1 MPAADGMRITRFALS
16 SLLVAGLTTSGIPA
30 IAANPSACKMVQIAE
45 LPIRFVHGKLIV
57 DGAINGQKVG
67 IMLDT
72 GSTNTVMPRPT
83 AIRLEL
89 SRQKALGYRMFG
101 VGGETDVELTVVDEL
116 KIGEAKVTWHRM
128 LVAGEHEFGDDVAV
142 LLGEDFFH
150 QVDVEFDLAHNAVR
164 LFRPTDCDG
173 VSLAYW
179 APKTASQVAMEP
191 IYDAQPRVVL
201 PVLINGNPVRATL
214 DSGAG
219 ASVLDKPEAARLGVA
234 QEAASM
240 ASGTATGMGPKS
252 VDWQR
257 VPLQSFA
264 IGDELIKDTAIEVA
278 EVFRGATYTPTGSNL
293 RRQVEGT
300 TGMLLGADFLRAHR
314 VLIAHS
320 QEKVYFSYIG
330 GPVFLTRAPEPA
342 VAQEPG
348 ATNNEPKSAADFIKR
363 GNSWRAKGDLDRAIA
378 DFDAALSVDPR
389 SAAALANRASARVTK
404 AEFELAIADANRA
417 IELNPKLAAAFVIR
431 GNARRGAQPEAAIA
445 DYLQAIEIDPKLAL
459 AYNQLGWVLA
469 TAEQP
474 AVRDGRRAV
483 ESALKACELSEWK
496 NAAFIDTLAAA
507 NARAGDFANAVK
519 WQKKAMDD
527 PKRASD
533 DKAAQRLHLYEEG
546 KAWPPD

>member
-1 MPAADGMRITRFALS
+1 MRITRFALS
-16 SLLVAGLTTSGIPA
+16 SLLVAGLTICGTPA
-30 IAANPSACKMVQIAE
+30 IASNPSACKMVQIAE
-45 LPIRFVHGKLIV
+45 LPVRMAHNKIVV

-67 IMLDT
+67 FMLDT

-89 SRQKALGYRMFG
+89 SRQKTLGYRMFG
-101 VGGETDVELTVVDEL
+101 VGGETDVESALVEEL
-116 KIGEAKVTWHRM
+116 RIGEAKVTGHRM
-128 LVAGEHEFGDDVAV
+128 MVAGEHEFGDDVAV

-150 QVDVEFDLAHNAVR
+150 KVDVEFDLAHNAVR
-164 LFRPTDCDG
+164 LFRPTGCDG

-179 APKTASQVAMEP
+179 APKTASEVTMEP

-201 PVLINGNPVRATL
+201 PVLINGRPVRATL

-234 QEAASM
+234 QEPVGI

-252 VDWQR
+252 VNWQR

-278 EVFRGATYTPTGSNL
+278 EVFRGATYMPIGSNL
-293 RRQVEGT
+293 PRQVEGT

-320 QEKVYFSYIG
+320 QEKVYFTYIG
-330 GPVFLTRAPEPA
+330 GPVFLPRAPEPT
-342 VAQEPG
+342 VAQAPG
-348 ATNNEPKSAADFIKR
+348 ATNTEPKSATDFIKR

-389 SAAALANRASARVTK
+389 STAALANRASAKVAK
-404 AEFELAIADANRA
+404 ADFEQAIDDANRA
-417 IELNPKLAAAFVIR
+417 IEIDPKLAAAFVIR

-445 DYLQAIEIDPKLAL
+445 DYLHAAEIDPKLAS
-459 AYNQLGWVLA
+459 AYNQLAWLLA
-469 TAEQP
+469 TAEAP

-496 NAAFIDTLAAA
+496 NAVFIDTLAAA
-507 NARAGDFANAVK
+507 NARAGDFDNAVK
-519 WQKKAMDD
+519 WQKKAMED

>member
-1 MPAADGMRITRFALS
+1 MRIARLALS
-16 SLLVAGLTTSGIPA
+16 SLLVAGLTAAAGPAVAAPSSG
-30 IAANPSACKMVQIAE
+30 CKLVQIAE
-45 LPIRFVHGKLIV
+45 LPVRFIHGKVIA
-57 DGAINGQKVG
+57 DGAINGRKVG
-67 IMLDT
+67 VMLDT
-72 GSTNTVMPRPT
+72 GAVNTVMPRPT

-89 SRQKALGYRMFG
+89 SRQKVMGYRMFG
-101 VGGETDVELTVVDEL
+101 VGGEAVVELAVVDEL
-116 KIGEAKVTWHRM
+116 KIGEAKVTEHRM

-142 LLGEDFFH
+142 LLGEDFLH

-179 APKTASQVAMEP
+179 APKTASEVAMEP
-191 IYDAQPRVVL
+191 ISDARPQVVL
-201 PVLINGNPVRATL
+201 PVLINGKPVRAML

-219 ASVLDKPEAARLGVA
+219 ASVLDKPEAVRLGVA
-234 QEAASM
+234 QDATGT
-240 ASGTATGMGPKS
+240 ASGTTIGMGPKS
-252 VDWQR
+252 VNWQR

-278 EVFRGATYTPTGSNL
+278 EVFRGMTYTPLGSNL
-293 RRQVEGT
+293 PRQVEGT

-320 QEKVYFSYIG
+320 QEKVYFSYVG
-330 GPVFLTRAPEPA
+330 GPVFLPTAPEPT
-342 VAQEPG
+342 VAQTPG
-348 ATNNEPKSAADFIKR
+348 ATNTEPTSVADYIKR

-378 DFDAALSVDPR
+378 DFDAALSIDPR
-389 SAAALANRASARVTK
+389 SAVGLANRASARVAK
-404 AEFELAIADANRA
+404 AEFEQAIDDANKA
-417 IELNPKLAAAFVIR
+417 IEIDPKFAPAFVIR
-431 GNARRGAQPEAAIA
+431 GNARRSAQPEAAIA
-445 DYLQAIEIDPKLAL
+445 DYLQAIEIDPKLPL
-459 AYNQLGWVLA
+459 AYNQLAWLLA

-496 NAAFIDTLAAA
+496 NAVFIDTLAAA
-507 NARAGDFANAVK
+507 NARAGEFANAVK
-519 WQKKAMDD
+519 WQKKAMED

-533 DKAAQRLHLYEEG
+533 DKAAQRLHLYEAG

>member
-1 MPAADGMRITRFALS
+1 
-16 SLLVAGLTTSGIPA
+16 
-30 IAANPSACKMVQIAE
+30 MVQIAE
-45 LPIRFVHGKLIV
+45 LPVRFIHGKVIA
-57 DGAINGQKVG
+57 DGAINGRKVG
-67 IMLDT
+67 VMLDS
-72 GSTNTVMPRPT
+72 GAMNTVMPRPT

-89 SRQKALGYRMFG
+89 SRQKVMGYRMFG
-101 VGGETDVELTVVDEL
+101 VGGEAVVELAVVDEL
-116 KIGEAKVTWHRM
+116 KIGEAKVTEHRI
-128 LVAGEHEFGDDVAV
+128 LVAGEHEFGDNVAV

-179 APKTASQVAMEP
+179 APKTASEVAMEP
-191 IYDAQPRVVL
+191 ISDARPQVVL
-201 PVLINGNPVRATL
+201 PVLINGKPVRAML

-219 ASVLDKPEAARLGVA
+219 ASVLDKPEAVRLGVA
-234 QEAASM
+234 QDATGTT
-240 ASGTATGMGPKS
+240 SGTTTGMGPKS
-252 VDWQR
+252 VNWQR

-278 EVFRGATYTPTGSNL
+278 EVFRDATYTPIGSNL
-293 RRQVEGT
+293 PRQIEGT

-320 QEKVYFSYIG
+320 QEKVYFSYVG
-330 GPVFLTRAPEPA
+330 GPVFLPTAPEPTL
-342 VAQEPG
+342 AQGP
-348 ATNNEPKSAADFIKR
+348 TNTEPKSATDFIKR

-389 SAAALANRASARVTK
+389 SAVALVNRASARVAK
-404 AEFELAIADANRA
+404 ADFEQAIADANRA
-417 IELNPKLAAAFVIR
+417 IE
-431 GNARRGAQPEAAIA
+431 
-445 DYLQAIEIDPKLAL
+445 IDPKLPL
-459 AYNQLGWVLA
+459 AYNQLAWTLA

-496 NAAFIDTLAAA
+496 ISAFIDTLAAA

-519 WQKKAMDD
+519 WQKKAMED

-533 DKAAQRLHLYEEG
+533 DKASQRLHLYEEG